1 MKKLF
6 FLINSLEGGGA
17 ERVVVNLASE
27 LSSAYDIDIITLK
40 NINFYSLPKNVNF
53 ISLSNLENNLLMFL
67 LIPFYVF
74 KFRKIIKKNK
84 YINGISF
91 LEISNF
97 VNILA
102 NKKAIISFRINIS
115 FFKGIIG
122 FIYKL
127 FIKILYLK
135 AVKII
140 VNSEENRFSLAN
152 YLNYN
157 INKIITIYN
166 PVNIEQININ
176 KNESLD
182 NKFMSL
188 IKTKKVFITVG
199 RLVWQKNHITILN
212 SFKYI
217 YDNVDKDFLYLI
229 VGDGPK
235 MNELVNYVKSNGL
248 IDNVIFL
255 GEQKNVFKYLNIS
268 NYFIYASEVEGFP
281 NVLIEAMAIRL
292 PIITSDFISGAKECI
307 LGNYNNNLKNLNY
320 PYYGEN
326 GVLLD
331 LKNYESNFLNV
342 YKNLDILKQ
351 DKCGFEKFNFDSY
364 LVKYNS
370 ILQSN
375 IKS

>member
-6 FLINSLEGGGA
+6 FLINSLEWWWA

-84 YINGISF
+84 YINWISF

-115 FFKGIIG
+115 FFKWIIW

-188 IKTKKVFITVG
+188 IKTKKVFITVW

-229 VGDGPK
+229 VWDWPK
-235 MNELVNYVKSNGL
+235 MNELVNYVKSNWL

-255 GEQKNVFKYLNIS
+255 WEQKNVFKYLNIS
-268 NYFIYASEVEGFP
+268 NYFIYASEVEWFP

-292 PIITSDFISGAKECI
+292 PIITSDFISWAKECI
-307 LGNYNNNLKNLNY
+307 LWNYNNNLKNLNY
-320 PYYGEN
+320 PYYWEN
-326 GVLLD
+326 WVLLD

-351 DKCGFEKFNFDSY
+351 DKCWFEKFNFDSY